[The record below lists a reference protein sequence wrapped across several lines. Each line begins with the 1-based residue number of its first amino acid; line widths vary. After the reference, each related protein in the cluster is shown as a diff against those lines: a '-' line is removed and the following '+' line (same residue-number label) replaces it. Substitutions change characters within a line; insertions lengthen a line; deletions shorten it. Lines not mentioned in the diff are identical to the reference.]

1 MVRLGSEVRIQ
12 VWISHMKGKLAI
24 QFYLIFQTGHG
35 RFAIHDDLL
44 ILNNYSTESEIYMI
58 FISIFQD

>member
-1 MVRLGSEVRIQ
+1 MVRLGSGVRIQ

-35 RFAIHDDLL
+35 RFAMHDDLQYKN
-44 ILNNYSTESEIYMI
+44 IYSLESKIYMN
-58 FISIFQD
+58 FI